1 MSFIDSYNPHL
12 LDGVQHVHFI
22 GCGGS
27 GTYPLIQILHSRG
40 LTISGSDVEETKITK
55 AERAMG
61 VTVYLEHDAAHLG
74 DAQLVVYSAA
84 IHDENPELKAARAR
98 GIPAVERSVMLG
110 YVSRMYSH
118 SVCVSGT
125 HGKTTPPHV
134 PELCVG
140 MFLHKSFRHETCK
153 RRRYGLHTQ
162 LAHTGQDLMLQSDLV
177 LLPCIR

>member
-1 MSFIDSYNPHL
+1 MKEVKLIVLN
-12 LDGVQHVHFI
+12 GVSKRKII
-22 GCGGS
+22 GKM
-27 GTYPLIQILHSRG
+27 YPLIQILHSRG

-125 HGKTTPPHV
+125 HGKTTTTGMITTML
-134 PELCVG
+134 ELAGKDLQTVG
-140 MFLHKSFRHETCK
+140 FR
-153 RRRYGLHTQ
+153 
-162 LAHTGQDLMLQSDLV
+162 SV
-177 LLPCIR
+177 LLF

>member
-1 MSFIDSYNPHL
+1 MSFIGSYNPHL

-84 IHDENPELKAARAR
+84 IPR
-98 GIPAVERSVMLG
+98 GNRFVRKNSVLNAP
-110 YVSRMYSH
+110 
-118 SVCVSGT
+118 SGVRT
-125 HGKTTPPHV
+125 LDT
-134 PELCVG
+134 LI
-140 MFLHKSFRHETCK
+140 KSQVL
-153 RRRYGLHTQ
+153 YQ
-162 LAHTGQDLMLQSDLV
+162 LS
-177 LLPCIR
+177 

>member
-1 MSFIDSYNPHL
+1 MMYPMFDPAL
-12 LDGVQHVHFI
+12 LDGVKTVHFI

-74 DAQLVVYSAA
+74 DTQLVVYSAA

-98 GIPAVERSVMLG
+98 GIPAVSVLRIQKPVRNFC
-110 YVSRMYSH
+110 YR
-118 SVCVSGT
+118 
-125 HGKTTPPHV
+125 
-134 PELCVG
+134 
-140 MFLHKSFRHETCK
+140 
-153 RRRYGLHTQ
+153 
-162 LAHTGQDLMLQSDLV
+162 TGV
-177 LLPCIR
+177 